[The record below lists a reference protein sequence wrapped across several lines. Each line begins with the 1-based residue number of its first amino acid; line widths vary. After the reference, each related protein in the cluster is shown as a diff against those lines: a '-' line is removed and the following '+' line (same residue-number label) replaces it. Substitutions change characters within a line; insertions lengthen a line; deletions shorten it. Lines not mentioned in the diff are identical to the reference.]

1 MIPSHFWYENVTKFA
16 EKLHYIYV
24 YICITCNLH
33 MTLLSLISLKIKY
46 FHKLSQDV
54 YRQYICIKSAARLT
68 LIHFPI
74 MTINHFV
81 YPLFILSLLKID
93 LIIFLCSKTWM
104 NDENQSFSCQH
115 GVHEPFSWWLHTFKY
130 L

>member
-1 MIPSHFWYENVTKFA
+1 MIPSHFWYLQKHCT
-16 EKLHYIYV
+16 IYV

-46 FHKLSQDV
+46 FHNFSQEV
-54 YRQYICIKSAARLT
+54 YIQYICIKSAARLT

-104 NDENQSFSCQH
+104 KDENKSFSCKH
-115 GVHEPFSWWLHTFKY
+115 VEPFSCWLQTFKY
-130 L
+130 LQCYLVHWN